1 MSGFHLDI
9 ADRKKDDKH
18 RLSWFPKAPSYDH
31 PSASLITLWEI
42 VMVGPILCAG
52 TSAMHRLYVIISF
65 IICSCFV
72 TLQVCNRGYDLLWCA
87 CRQSNW
93 WLKEHQWREK
103 HYTRWHWRSLGSNL
117 KRMIIQISSCHLHWR
132 DFAIALLTSWVGMR
146 VIINLRISP
155 LLPEVSKRTIVG
167 TNWRKYFF
175 PQRSWER
182 AKWTAQGLLQA
193 WYWGPGAR
201 LFLPRGSREPW
212 TTYTWRYF
220 ILADFLSEISY
231 MYRHLCPPC
240 WLLFRWETLCILW
253 VHHQLDFL

>member
-1 MSGFHLDI
+1 MHFWIMIGFHLNI
-9 ADRKKDDKH
+9 AGRKKVDKH
-18 RLSWFPKAPSYDH
+18 CLSWFPKAPCYDH
-31 PSASLITLWEI
+31 PSSSLVTLWEI

-52 TSAMHRLYVIISF
+52 TSAMHRLYVLISF

-93 WLKEHQWREK
+93 WLKERQWTEK
-103 HYTRWHWRSLGSNL
+103 HYTLWHWRSLGSNL

-155 LLPEVSKRTIVG
+155 LLTEVSKRTIVG

-182 AKWTAQGLLQA
+182 AKWTAQRSRSKA
-193 WYWGPGAR
+193 FVAKRVKGAVNNLYMKVLHIGR
-201 LFLPRGSREPW
+201 LFEW
-212 TTYTWRYF
+212 
-220 ILADFLSEISY
+220 DFLHVSTPLST
-231 MYRHLCPPC
+231 
-240 WLLFRWETLCILW
+240 LLAF
-253 VHHQLDFL
+253 V